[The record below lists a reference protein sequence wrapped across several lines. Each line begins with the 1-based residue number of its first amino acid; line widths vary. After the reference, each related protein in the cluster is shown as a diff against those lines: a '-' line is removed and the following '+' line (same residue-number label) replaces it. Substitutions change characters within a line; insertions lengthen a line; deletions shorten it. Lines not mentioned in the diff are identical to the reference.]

1 MKTAHKFL
9 VACVTAVGLVNFA
22 SQAKAE
28 TAAGSAAFSIN
39 NAGVVTGVAMSAVV
53 SDGDSLAVAM
63 NTMMGNATFALGS
76 DRRIDAPAWTRPAD
90 GTGQTAS
97 TQAIVGTADQNI
109 FIYEGEPEYY
119 GDAAPAEKP
128 MFD

>member
-9 VACVTAVGLVNFA
+9 VACVTAVGLVSFA
-22 SQAKAE
+22 SQAEAE

-76 DRRIDAPAWTRPAD
+76 DRRIDAPDWTRPAD
-90 GTGQTAS
+90 GAGQTAS

-109 FIYEGEPEYY
+109 FIYGGEPEYY
-119 GDAAPAEKP
+119 GDSAPVEKP
-128 MFD
+128 VF